1 MACNTVLAGVSYSC
15 DDLALGGLTKLYIGD
30 KAELTA
36 GSTPLV
42 TVSAAGVV
50 AIAPGTSNLLAD
62 GDVFQMEFN
71 IKDGFSAFTD
81 VKTISDGS
89 VNAVPTITI
98 EVPKMSGAHRD
109 VLDGLSNPNA
119 ELVAFVET
127 AAGTRHLVG
136 FDYGLYVSTVDGA
149 SGTGRSEKNRY
160 QLTMTG
166 EQSNLAYDIVDAE
179 WADVAG

>member
-30 KAELTA
+30 KAALGT
-36 GSTPLV
+36 
-42 TVSAAGVV
+42 TVSVAAGVV
-50 AIAPGTSNLLAD
+50 TIAPTGATLLVDGTIYL
-62 GDVFQMEFN
+62 MEFN

-127 AAGTRHLVG
+127 AAGTHHLVG